1 MDAYISE
8 VQITTC
14 DEVEE
19 FNMEVIQ
26 PGHRTICNAMANL
39 AINSKRKHTKCVKA
53 KLDSCGSVSIAH
65 SNLMNEIKP
74 ATGRKIQ
81 PSIDKATR
89 HRRENEFTK
98 QSRKAK
104 NKADSEQAL

>member
-8 VQITTC
+8 VQIMTC

-26 PGHRTICNAMANL
+26 PGHRTICSAMVNL
-39 AINSKRKHTKCVKA
+39 EINSKRKHTKCVKA

-74 ATGRKIQ
+74 AKIP
-81 PSIDKATR
+81 PSIDKAPR
-89 HRRENEFTK
+89 HRRENELTK

-104 NKADSEQAL
+104 NKANPEQAL